1 MLSSPDAAT
10 LDSREV
16 GPPDLVAPASSLADL
31 TGRKQG
37 MRAIARSAEGDGGA
51 MEGGGQEPP
60 LSVLPATVV
69 LT

>member
-1 MLSSPDAAT
+1 
-10 LDSREV
+10 
-16 GPPDLVAPASSLADL
+16 
-31 TGRKQG
+31 